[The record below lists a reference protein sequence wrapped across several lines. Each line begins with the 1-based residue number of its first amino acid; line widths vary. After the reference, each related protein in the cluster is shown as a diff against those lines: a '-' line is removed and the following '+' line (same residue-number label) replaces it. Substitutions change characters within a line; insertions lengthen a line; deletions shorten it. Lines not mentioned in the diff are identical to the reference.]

1 MRGWR
6 LLPPVWIGGSPVSHQ
21 RRLLAVLLLTG
32 VLTGCSTG
40 NSGQVAATAT
50 VPPLPSATTM
60 PEATATDRPRPTVAP
75 TVTAMPSATASDTPL
90 PTSTNTPTATATATP
105 TVFAVV
111 RSQLRVNVRGG
122 PGTDH
127 DIVNIL
133 EPGSGVQILSENEE
147 GDWYR
152 VRLGDGERGW
162 ISARLLQVVN
172 PPPTVPAPAVGT
184 ASASPTL
191 EAVATEDQDEPIG
204 AAPAADEALAIAE
217 ASRSQSQLL
226 VNVPIVDLESIN
238 LTATV
243 LVAAA
248 ASPVP
253 GFAEAGAGR
262 TAEPAEPA
270 EPAAPSTDSVEVPTR
285 LPAAPRIGVDVFAFC
300 NNPVYGIG
308 APSNLTDGSTIEIF
322 WAWFAS
328 TDAYLRQH
336 IANATHELR
345 INGTQIANV
354 DQFRSAPRQ
363 RGRDQVVYWYVPYGP
378 LEAGN
383 YRITYRVTWR
393 NAINDG
399 YKSYGPG
406 TGTEF
411 EEESC
416 NFVVR

>member
-1 MRGWR
+1 
-6 LLPPVWIGGSPVSHQ
+6 
-21 RRLLAVLLLTG
+21 
-32 VLTGCSTG
+32 
-40 NSGQVAATAT
+40 
-50 VPPLPSATTM
+50 
-60 PEATATDRPRPTVAP
+60 
-75 TVTAMPSATASDTPL
+75 MPSATASDTPL
-90 PTSTNTPTATATATP
+90 PTSTNTATPTATATATP

-133 EPGSGVQILSENEE
+133 EPGSGVQVLSENEA
-147 GDWYR
+147 GNWYR
-152 VRLGDGERGW
+152 VQLGDGERGW
-162 ISARLLQVVN
+162 ISAGLLQAVN
-172 PPPTVPAPAVGT
+172 PPPTLPAPAAGT
-184 ASASPTL
+184 DPASPTA
-191 EAVATEDQDEPIG
+191 EAATTEALDEPLG
-204 AAPAADEALAIAE
+204 VAPAADEAQAIAE
-217 ASRSQSQLL
+217 ASGSLSQLV
-226 VNVPIVDLESIN
+226 VNVPIVDLEAIN

-243 LVAAA
+243 LVARS

-253 GFAEAGAGR
+253 GFAAAEEAA
-262 TAEPAEPA
+262 AEPTRPI
-270 EPAAPSTDSVEVPTR
+270 TDSVDVPTR
-285 LPAAPRIGVDVFAFC
+285 IPAAPRRGVDVFAFC

-328 TDAYLRQH
+328 TEAYLRQH

-393 NAINDG
+393 NPINDG

-406 TGTEF
+406 TSTEF

>member
-6 LLPPVWIGGSPVSHQ
+6 LLPPVWIGGSAVSHQ
-21 RRLLAVLLLTG
+21 QRLLAILLLTS
-32 VLTGCSTG
+32 VLTGCSIG
-40 NSGQVAATAT
+40 NFGQVAATAT
-50 VPPLPSATTM
+50 VPPLPSATTI

-75 TVTAMPSATASDTPL
+75 TTTASPSATASDTAL
-90 PTSTNTPTATATATP
+90 PTSTNTATPTATATP

-147 GDWYR
+147 GNWYR
-152 VRLGDGERGW
+152 VQLGDGAQGW

-172 PPPTVPAPAVGT
+172 PPSPTLFAPAVGT
-184 ASASPTL
+184 APASPTA
-191 EAVATEDQDEPIG
+191 EAAATKDQDEPIG
-204 AAPAADEALAIAE
+204 AAPAADEAQAIAE
-217 ASRSQSQLL
+217 ASRSQSQL
-226 VNVPIVDLESIN
+226 VANVPIVDLESIN

-243 LVAAA
+243 LVAKA

-253 GFAEAGAGR
+253 GFAEAEVGA
-262 TAEPAEPA
+262 TAVPAQPTR
-270 EPAAPSTDSVEVPTR
+270 PSTGSVDAPTR
-285 LPAAPRIGVDVFAFC
+285 VPAAPRRGVDVFAFC

>member
-1 MRGWR
+1 
-6 LLPPVWIGGSPVSHQ
+6 
-21 RRLLAVLLLTG
+21 
-32 VLTGCSTG
+32 
-40 NSGQVAATAT
+40 
-50 VPPLPSATTM
+50 
-60 PEATATDRPRPTVAP
+60 
-75 TVTAMPSATASDTPL
+75 MPSATASDTPS
-90 PTSTNTPTATATATP
+90 PTSTNTAMPTATPTATATATP

-133 EPGSGVQILSENEE
+133 EPGSGVQIVSENEA
-147 GDWYR
+147 GNWYQ
-152 VRLGDGERGW
+152 VQLDDGERGW

-172 PPPTVPAPAVGT
+172 PPPTLPAPAVGT
-184 ASASPTL
+184 AAASPTA
-191 EAVATEDQDEPIG
+191 ETAATKDQDEPIG
-204 AAPAADEALAIAE
+204 AAPAADEAQAIAA
-217 ASRSQSQLL
+217 ASGSQSQLI

-243 LVAAA
+243 LVAKV
-248 ASPVP
+248 ASPGP
-253 GFAEAGAGR
+253 GLAEAEAGR
-262 TAEPAEPA
+262 TAEPTR
-270 EPAAPSTDSVEVPTR
+270 PSADSVAVPTR
-285 LPAAPRIGVDVFAFC
+285 IPAAPRRGVDVFAFC

-308 APSNLTDGSTIEIF
+308 APANLTDGSTIEIF

-378 LEAGN
+378 LEVGN

>member
-6 LLPPVWIGGSPVSHQ
+6 ILPPVWIGGSAVSHR
-21 RRLLAVLLLTG
+21 RRLTAALLLIG
-32 VLTGCSTG
+32 VLTGCSIG
-40 NSGQVAATAT
+40 NLGQAAATAT

-60 PEATATDRPRPTVAP
+60 PEATATEQRSPTVAP
-75 TVTAMPSATASDTPL
+75 TMTPQPSPTASDTLL
-90 PTSTNTPTATATATP
+90 PTSTDTATATATP
-105 TVFAVV
+105 TVFALV

-122 PGTDH
+122 PGTNH
-127 DIVNIL
+127 DIVDIL
-133 EPGSGVQILSENEE
+133 EPGSGVEIVAENEA
-147 GDWYR
+147 GDWYQ
-152 VRLGDGERGW
+152 VRLDEGERGW

-172 PPPTVPAPAVGT
+172 PPPVAPAPALGT
-184 ASASPTL
+184 SPASPS
-191 EAVATEDQDEPIG
+191 VATAESAASEDQDEPIG
-204 AAPAADEALAIAE
+204 AAPAADEAQAIAE
-217 ASRSQSQLL
+217 ASGSQSQLVL
-226 VNVPIVDLESIN
+226 NVPIVDLESIN
-238 LTATV
+238 MTATV
-243 LVAAA
+243 LLANA

-253 GFAEAGAGR
+253 GLAATAGVATG
-262 TAEPAEPA
+262 EPAQPTR
-270 EPAAPSTDSVEVPTR
+270 PSTSSVELPTR
-285 LPAAPRIGVDVFAFC
+285 VPAAPRSGVDVFAFC

-354 DQFRSAPRQ
+354 DQFRSAPQQ
-363 RGRDQVVYWYVPYGP
+363 RGSEQVVYWYVPYGP
-378 LEAGN
+378 LAAGN

-393 NAINDG
+393 NAISDG

-406 TGTEF
+406 AGTEY

-416 NFVVR
+416 NIVVR

>member
-1 MRGWR
+1 
-6 LLPPVWIGGSPVSHQ
+6 
-21 RRLLAVLLLTG
+21 
-32 VLTGCSTG
+32 
-40 NSGQVAATAT
+40 
-50 VPPLPSATTM
+50 
-60 PEATATDRPRPTVAP
+60 
-75 TVTAMPSATASDTPL
+75 MPSATASATPS
-90 PTSTNTPTATATATP
+90 PTPTHTVTPTATATATP
-105 TVFAVV
+105 TVFALV

-133 EPGSGVQILSENEE
+133 EPGSGVQILSENAERN
-147 GDWYR
+147 WYQ
-152 VRLGDGERGW
+152 VQLDDGERGW

-172 PPPTVPAPAVGT
+172 PRPPTVPAPSVGT
-184 ASASPTL
+184 APASPAA
-191 EAVATEDQDEPIG
+191 EAAATQDQDEPIG
-204 AAPAADEALAIAE
+204 AAPAADEAQAIAE
-217 ASRSQSQLL
+217 ASGSQPQL
-226 VNVPIVDLESIN
+226 VFNVPIIDLESIN

-243 LVAAA
+243 LVANA

-253 GFAEAGAGR
+253 GLAEASVR
-262 TAEPAEPA
+262 PTDEPAQPTRPRA
-270 EPAAPSTDSVEVPTR
+270 DSVDLPTR
-285 LPAAPRIGVDVFAFC
+285 VPAAPRSGVDVFAFC

-308 APSNLTDGSTIEIF
+308 APSNLTAGSTIEIF

-345 INGTQIANV
+345 INGTQISNV

-378 LEAGN
+378 LEVGN

-399 YKSYGPG
+399 YQAYGPG

>member
-1 MRGWR
+1 MRGRR
-6 LLPPVWIGGSPVSHQ
+6 LLPPVRFGGSAVSHQ
-21 RRLLAVLLLTG
+21 RRLPAVLLLTG
-32 VLTGCSTG
+32 ILTGCSVG
-40 NSGQVAATAT
+40 NFGQAAATAT
-50 VPPLPSATTM
+50 VPPLPTATSI
-60 PEATATDRPRPTVAP
+60 PAATATERPRATAAP
-75 TVTAMPSATASDTPL
+75 SATPSPSATASAT
-90 PTSTNTPTATATATP
+90 PTSTSSPTATATATATP
-105 TVFAVV
+105 TVYAVV

-127 DIVNIL
+127 DIVDIL
-133 EPGSGVQILSENEE
+133 DPGSGVQIVAENEE
-147 GDWYR
+147 GNWYR
-152 VRLGDGERGW
+152 VQLGEGERGW
-162 ISARLLQVVN
+162 ISARLLQIVN
-172 PPPTVPAPAVGT
+172 PTAPPPPSTSVGT
-184 ASASPTL
+184 SGAARSGEAAETSPG
-191 EAVATEDQDEPIG
+191 DEPIG

-217 ASRSQSQLL
+217 ASGSQNQL
-226 VNVPIVDLESIN
+226 VFNVPIIDLESIN

-243 LVAAA
+243 LVAEAG
-248 ASPVP
+248 SPVAGMADPEP
-253 GFAEAGAGR
+253 GASDEG
-262 TAEPAEPA
+262 AEPTQPR
-270 EPAAPSTDSVEVPTR
+270 SDSIAVPTR
-285 LPAAPRIGVDVFAFC
+285 VAAAPRQGVDVFAFC
-300 NNPVYGIG
+300 NNPAYGIA

-328 TDAYLRQH
+328 TDAYVRQH

-399 YKSYGPG
+399 YKAYGPG

>member
-1 MRGWR
+1 M
-6 LLPPVWIGGSPVSHQ
+6 
-21 RRLLAVLLLTG
+21 
-32 VLTGCSTG
+32 G
-40 NSGQVAATAT
+40 NFGQAAATAT
-50 VPPLPSATTM
+50 VPPLPSATTI
-60 PEATATDRPRPTVAP
+60 PEATATEQRRSTVAP
-75 TVTAMPSATASDTPL
+75 TVTPMPSATASDTPL
-90 PTSTNTPTATATATP
+90 PTSTNTATPTATATP

-133 EPGSGVQILSENEE
+133 EPGSGVRILSENEE
-147 GDWYR
+147 GNWYR
-152 VRLGDGERGW
+152 VQLGDGERGW

-172 PPPTVPAPAVGT
+172 PPPPTVPASSVGT
-184 ASASPTL
+184 APASLPP
-191 EAVATEDQDEPIG
+191 EAAATKDQDEPIG
-204 AAPAADEALAIAE
+204 AAPAADEAQAIAE

-243 LVAAA
+243 LVAKA

-253 GFAEAGAGR
+253 GFAEAEAGR
-262 TAEPAEPA
+262 TPEPTH
-270 EPAAPSTDSVEVPTR
+270 PSTDSVEVPTR
-285 LPAAPRIGVDVFAFC
+285 VPAAPRSGVDVFAFC

>member
-6 LLPPVWIGGSPVSHQ
+6 LLPPVWIGGSAVSHQ
-21 RRLLAVLLLTG
+21 RILSAVVLLTG
-32 VLTGCSTG
+32 VLTGCSIG
-40 NSGQVAATAT
+40 NFGQAAATAT
-50 VPPLPSATTM
+50 VPSLPSATTV
-60 PEATATDRPRPTVAP
+60 PVATATEQPRSTVAP
-75 TVTAMPSATASDTPL
+75 TVTPMPSATASDTPL
-90 PTSTNTPTATATATP
+90 PTSTNTATPTATATATP

-111 RSQLRVNVRGG
+111 QSQRRVNVRGG

-133 EPGSGVQILSENEE
+133 EPGSGVQILSGNEA
-147 GDWYR
+147 GNWYR
-152 VRLGDGERGW
+152 VQLGDGERGW
-162 ISARLLQVVN
+162 ISARLLQIVN
-172 PPPTVPAPAVGT
+172 PPPTTVPAPAIGT
-184 ASASPTL
+184 APVSSTT
-191 EAVATEDQDEPIG
+191 EAAAMEDQDEPIG
-204 AAPAADEALAIAE
+204 AAPAADEAQAIAE
-217 ASRSQSQLL
+217 ASRSQSQL
-226 VNVPIVDLESIN
+226 VINVPIVDLESIN

-243 LVAAA
+243 LVANAG
-248 ASPVP
+248 SPVA
-253 GFAEAGAGR
+253 GFAETEPTR
-262 TAEPAEPA
+262 TAEPPEPTR
-270 EPAAPSTDSVEVPTR
+270 PSIDSVDVPTR
-285 LPAAPRIGVDVFAFC
+285 IPAAPRMGVDVFAFC
-300 NNPVYGIG
+300 NNPVHGIS
-308 APSNLTDGSTIEIF
+308 APSNLTDGSSIEIF

-399 YKSYGPG
+399 YKTYGPG

>member
-6 LLPPVWIGGSPVSHQ
+6 LLPPVPIGGSAVSHQ
-21 RRLLAVLLLTG
+21 RRLPAVLLLTG
-32 VLTGCSTG
+32 VLTGCSIG
-40 NSGQVAATAT
+40 NFGQAAATAT
-50 VPPLPSATTM
+50 VPPLPTATTI
-60 PEATATDRPRPTVAP
+60 PEATATEQPSSTAAP
-75 TVTAMPSATASDTPL
+75 TVTPMPSATASATAS
-90 PTSTNTPTATATATP
+90 PTSTNTATATATATP
-105 TVFAVV
+105 TVFALV

-133 EPGSGVQILSENEE
+133 EPGSGVQILSENEK

-152 VRLGDGERGW
+152 VQLADGERGW

-172 PPPTVPAPAVGT
+172 PPPPTRPAPAVGT
-184 ASASPTL
+184 TPASPTA
-191 EAVATEDQDEPIG
+191 EAAATQDQDEPIG
-204 AAPAADEALAIAE
+204 AAPAADEAQAIAE
-217 ASRSQSQLL
+217 ASRSQSQLV

-243 LVAAA
+243 LVANA

-253 GFAEAGAGR
+253 GLAEAER
-262 TAEPAEPA
+262 TAEPTEPA
-270 EPAAPSTDSVEVPTR
+270 GPGTDSVDVPTR
-285 LPAAPRIGVDVFAFC
+285 IPAAPRRGVDVFAFC

-336 IANATHELR
+336 IVNATHELR